1 MESGAQGQI
10 RAMEKM
16 DLKITGADVQVF
28 AYEHDQIFDLSETL
42 AGHPVLHGIAYGA
55 KRP

>member
-10 RAMEKM
+10 RAMEKK